1 MSKYKRGNIWWIE
14 IDGIR
19 ESTGKTDPD
28 EAQAVHDIR
37 AKQIASGQR
46 DCVTFDFAMNEIL
59 LDRKGSSNE
68 AMESVYATWWLK
80 HFSGRDL
87 HTITAEEIELYGER
101 KKKET
106 SESNGNHYLTFLK
119 TFFNIASA
127 KGTKH
132 AKPKGWIKEPPE
144 IRIIKVDNEVFRA
157 LNLEEYTALMA
168 ELPPH
173 LKVMVEFSVETGLRQ
188 QNVCQLKWEKVDI
201 HRRTVTIDKK
211 HNKNKTNFVCHLTD
225 RALEILKSQKGKHDS
240 YVFVYEK
247 YTKKYGTQA
256 GPITSPNNHA
266 WRKALDRAGV
276 RDFRWQDL
284 RHTFATNHATNGTPL
299 MVLKALGNWKSM
311 QMVDRYANISAE
323 GQRQYLGNSGWA
335 GGPKFQPPPAG
346 GTGA

>member
-1 MSKYKRGNIWWIE
+1 MSIYKRGNVWWYD

-19 ESTGKTDPD
+19 KSTGKTDEA
-28 EAQAVHDIR
+28 EAQTIHDIR
-37 AKQIASGQR
+37 VKQIASGLR
-46 DCVTFDFAMNEIL
+46 DCVTFDFAMDAHL

-68 AMESVYATWWLK
+68 AMESVYAAWWLT

-87 HTITAEEIELYGER
+87 HTITKEEIELYGER
-101 KKKET
+101 KKTET
-106 SESNGNHYLTFLK
+106 SESNANHYLTFLK
-119 TFFNIASA
+119 TFFNIVSK

-132 AKPKGWIKEPPE
+132 AKPKGWIGEPPE
-144 IRIIKVDNEVFRA
+144 IRISKVDNEVFRA
-157 LNLEEYTALMA
+157 LNLEEYTALMT
-168 ELPPH
+168 ELPSH

-188 QNVCQLKWEKVDI
+188 QNVCQLKWEKVDF
-201 HRRTVTIDKK
+201 HRRTVTIDKL

-225 RALEILKSQKGKHDS
+225 RGLEILKAQKGKHATH
-240 YVFVYEK
+240 VFVYEK

-256 GPITSPNNHA
+256 APITSPNNHA

-335 GGPKFQPPPAG
+335 GKQPPPA
-346 GTGA
+346 